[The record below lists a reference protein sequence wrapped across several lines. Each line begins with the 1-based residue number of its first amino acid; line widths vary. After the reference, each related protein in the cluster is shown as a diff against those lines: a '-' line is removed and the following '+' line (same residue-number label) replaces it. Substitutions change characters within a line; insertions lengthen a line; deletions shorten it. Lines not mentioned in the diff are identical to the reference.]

1 MVCHLVLPVN
11 DRLCMESVICKQYYA
26 ANIVLQSTKN
36 KALAVMKLFIHPTTK
51 RGPSV
56 ILLDI
61 NEDLQS
67 CPENTE
73 EDVREE
79 LEAGEEKEQEDEAA
93 DFFTVE
99 KVLKKRQKKGKTEY
113 LVTWQESRRKR
124 QKADVN
130 PR

>member
-1 MVCHLVLPVN
+1 
-11 DRLCMESVICKQYYA
+11 
-26 ANIVLQSTKN
+26 
-36 KALAVMKLFIHPTTK
+36 MKLFIHPTTK

-113 LVTWQESRRKR
+113 LVTWQESRRKP
-124 QKADVN
+124 QIAAVN
-130 PR
+130 PCTPQFVVRLVLPGNNFFTVVLLSHA